1 MEHYQ
6 RDKSKG
12 HLWAVRVGTEIVAS
26 TMIGLGVGYY
36 LDGRLGTRPWLLLLF
51 FLFGVTAG
59 FLNLYRAIRLDR
71 ES

>member
-1 MEHYQ
+1 MEHYK

-12 HLWAVRVGTEIVAS
+12 HLWAVRVGTEMVAS
-26 TMIGLGVGYY
+26 TMIGLGLGFY
-36 LDGRLGTRPWLLLLF
+36 LDERLGTRPWLLLLF

-59 FLNLYRAIRLDR
+59 FLNLYRVVRLDR